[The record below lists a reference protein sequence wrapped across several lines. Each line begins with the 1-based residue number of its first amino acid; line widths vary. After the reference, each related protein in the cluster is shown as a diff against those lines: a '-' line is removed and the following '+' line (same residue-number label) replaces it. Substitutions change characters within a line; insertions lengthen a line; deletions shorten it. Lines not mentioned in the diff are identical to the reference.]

1 MSFVLGLTGG
11 IACGKSTVAV
21 IFKRFGAVIID
32 ADLTARQ
39 IVEPQT
45 KGWLQI
51 KQQFGPQYFLP
62 NSQLDRKRLGNLVF
76 ADQKQ
81 LAKLTAITKPLI
93 KDRLKQQ
100 LKQQRQKQ
108 TALIVLMIPLLFEG
122 NYQSWCD
129 QVMTVSVTKAEQLAR
144 LQQRDHL
151 TRQAASERI
160 AAQMDQAKRERLAD
174 VIIDNSQSFAHL
186 QVQVIKWLQEKS
198 FNLKQNKG

>member
-11 IACGKSTVAV
+11 IACGKSTVAQ
-21 IFKRFGAVIID
+21 ILKQFGAVIID

-51 KQQFGPQYFLP
+51 KQQFGSQYFLP
-62 NSQLDRKRLGNLVF
+62 NGQLDRKRLGNLVF
-76 ADQKQ
+76 AAPKQ

-93 KDRLKQQ
+93 RERLKQQ
-100 LKQQRQKQ
+100 LKQQQQKQ
-108 TALIVLMIPLLFEG
+108 TVLIVLMIPLLFEG

-129 QVMTVSVTKAEQLAR
+129 EVMTVSVSKNIQLAR

-151 TRQAASERI
+151 TRQAAGERI
-160 AAQMDQAKRERLAD
+160 AAQMDQAKREQLAD
-174 VIIDNSQSFAHL
+174 VVIDNSQSVAHL
-186 QVQVIKWLQEKS
+186 RAQVIKWLQEKGFLS
-198 FNLKQNKG
+198 